1 MSVTISAVLP
11 SAFDQAGAPSRE
23 LEITRD
29 EAIAL
34 VLGISKL
41 ARDRVGIV
49 FVDDFQCGYVA
60 TDIHPDA
67 LAEVAKGADPALQ
80 AKIAAHLDF
89 AVRNNLLV
97 SVYTN
102 DDISYRQATPT
113 LVVTGIEVSDP
124 QVNWSASHAVE
135 AFRNVGFR
143 YDADNPAGVSAQAL
157 RDACEKRLDKISD
170 MDTVRLYEIADYALT
185 KDGPDVEVLAA

>member
-41 ARDRVGIV
+41 ARDRAGIV

-60 TDIHPDA
+60 TDVHPDA

-102 DDISYRQATPT
+102 DDVSYRQAAPT
-113 LVVTGIEVSDP
+113 LVVTGVEVSDP
-124 QVNWSASHAVE
+124 QVTWSGGHAVE

-143 YDADNPAGVSAQAL
+143 YDADNPAGVSARAL
-157 RDACEKRLDKISD
+157 RDACEKRLDKVSD
-170 MDTVRLYEIADYALT
+170 MDTARLYEIAEYALS
-185 KDGPDVEVLAA
+185 KGGPDVEVLAA